1 MARTQ
6 GSHSEITGPRI
17 HATALALFAEHG
29 YAAVSMRQ
37 IAGSV
42 GVQVG
47 ALYNYI
53 PDKQALLFTLL
64 ETHMQEVLTAWC
76 ARPLPEGA
84 LAQLESF
91 VRFHIPFH
99 LERRAAVFISYMEL
113 RNLTP
118 ENFAVI
124 EALRHDY
131 EDALEAI
138 LRRGQTEGVFA
149 LTDSRLTTYALLAM
163 LTGVT
168 TWYRP
173 EGRLSPEEVAGQYW
187 QMARRM
193 VTPRQGVFTQPG

>member
-17 HATALALFAEHG
+17 HATAMALFAEHG

-37 IAGSV
+37 IASSV

-64 ETHMQEVLTAWC
+64 ETHMQEVLTAWR
-76 ARPLPEGA
+76 ARPRPMGA

-91 VRFHIPFH
+91 VQFHIPFH
-99 LERRAAVFISYMEL
+99 LERREAVFISYMEL

-118 ENFAVI
+118 ENFAAI
-124 EALRHDY
+124 EALRHEY
-131 EDALEAI
+131 EDALDGI
-138 LRRGQTEGVFA
+138 LRRGQAEGVFA
-149 LTDSRLTTYALLAM
+149 VADSRLTTYALLAM

-173 EGRLSPEEVAGQYW
+173 EGRLTPQAVAAHYW
-187 QMARRM
+187 EMVHRM
-193 VTPRQGVFTQPG
+193 VTTRPEPGA